1 MNEYMTEEDNMRM
14 QTITDNFGE
23 KCTEGAEEEVT
34 ERMASED
41 RALSGNDLEKTPSE
55 DETGKETAAEGGT
68 REEEPVRHRKG
79 LNNDG
84 VGVIEI
90 ILILVVLVTLV
101 LIFKN
106 QLTSIVERAM
116 AALEKS
122 MDKILG

>member
-1 MNEYMTEEDNMRM
+1 MKECKKEKEDIARQQAEKALADVPEGPEGEAVTES
-14 QTITDNFGE
+14 F
-23 KCTEGAEEEVT
+23 EEEKPEESV
-34 ERMASED
+34 
-41 RALSGNDLEKTPSE
+41 L
-55 DETGKETAAEGGT
+55 KEADAEGGESKHKSAECGIPEDAVPEK
-68 REEEPVRHRKG
+68 RKKG

-106 QLTSIVERAM
+106 QLTGIVERAM

-122 MDKILG
+122 MDKILN